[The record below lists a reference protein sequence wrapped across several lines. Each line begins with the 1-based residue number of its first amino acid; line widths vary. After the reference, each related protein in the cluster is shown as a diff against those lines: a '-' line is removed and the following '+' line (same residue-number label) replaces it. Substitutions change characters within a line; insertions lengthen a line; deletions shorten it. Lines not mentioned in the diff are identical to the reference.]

1 MVPYPWQRCVCS
13 GAFACSFSHPQL
25 PPASNASNIVDF
37 IDQQSFY
44 TKISQWRSE
53 SWKSYQGIYNRTR
66 QERSKHPCQLIH
78 TNLVGSISPTCFLG
92 ERLFFTFVAW
102 KICLVIK
109 VHSEYCHKCVT
120 WKCTVYTL
128 CFFCLIVR
136 HTSINYHTHAKSDVF
151 IIIDRN
157 NLHGRWHSAYRDP
170 HWDQEDR
177 LAALSQDLRQS
188 SQNPHQNRAPHR
200 ENSRRLLLRTTGQE
214 GRTVVFFRIKN
225 PRPKNTLSKYPAKP
239 SPHTHNLYTP
249 TSLT

>member
-92 ERLFFTFVAW
+92 ERLLFTFVAW

-157 NLHGRWHSAYRDP
+157 NLHDGIRHTETHTGTKKTDWLHCLKTFGNLAKTRTKTERPQREFAPTTAQNYRA
-170 HWDQEDR
+170 R
-177 LAALSQDLRQS
+177 RQNS
-188 SQNPHQNRAPHR
+188 YFLQNQKS
-200 ENSRRLLLRTTGQE
+200 ETQ
-214 GRTVVFFRIKN
+214 
-225 PRPKNTLSKYPAKP
+225 KNTLSKYPAKP

>member
-1 MVPYPWQRCVCS
+1 MVPYTWQRCVCS

-109 VHSEYCHKCVT
+109 VHSEYCHKMC
-120 WKCTVYTL
+120 YL
-128 CFFCLIVR
+128 
-136 HTSINYHTHAKSDVF
+136 
-151 IIIDRN
+151 
-157 NLHGRWHSAYRDP
+157 
-170 HWDQEDR
+170 EM
-177 LAALSQDLRQS
+177 
-188 SQNPHQNRAPHR
+188 HR
-200 ENSRRLLLRTTGQE
+200 IYSVLLLLDSKTHVNQLSYSCQIRCVHHHRSQQPSRTMAFGIQRPTLGPRRATGCI
-214 GRTVVFFRIKN
+214 VS
-225 PRPKNTLSKYPAKP
+225 RPSTI
-239 SPHTHNLYTP
+239 
-249 TSLT
+249 

>member
-1 MVPYPWQRCVCS
+1 MFLRRAPLFYLCCVENMS
-13 GAFACSFSHPQL
+13 
-25 PPASNASNIVDF
+25 
-37 IDQQSFY
+37 
-44 TKISQWRSE
+44 
-53 SWKSYQGIYNRTR
+53 
-66 QERSKHPCQLIH
+66 
-78 TNLVGSISPTCFLG
+78 
-92 ERLFFTFVAW
+92 
-102 KICLVIK
+102 
-109 VHSEYCHKCVT
+109 CHKGVLRILSQMCYLEMHRIYSV
-120 WKCTVYTL
+120 L
-128 CFFCLIVR
+128 LLLIVR

-170 HWDQEDR
+170 HWDQEER

-188 SQNPHQNRAPHR
+188 SQNQHQNRAPHR

-225 PRPKNTLSKYPAKP
+225 PRRKNTLSKYPAKP